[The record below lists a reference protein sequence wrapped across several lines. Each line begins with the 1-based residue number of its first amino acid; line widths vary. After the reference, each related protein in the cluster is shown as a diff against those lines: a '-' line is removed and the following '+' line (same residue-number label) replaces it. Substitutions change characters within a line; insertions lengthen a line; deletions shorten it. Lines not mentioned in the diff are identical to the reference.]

1 MLTFFIFFDSFF
13 PCVLFYL
20 KQENTKAVSNEIKV
34 KQVVAAKTAAAI
46 QETSNKYRTVGARA
60 SLLFFLLNSL
70 FKIHTYYVCDL
81 ESFVTIYKRAVR
93 LTGKPADILLGKV
106 EVDEKEIVDGDE
118 DAEKEEGE
126 EGEEV
131 DEGANDEALQLEI
144 DVAIKE
150 RCATLMASVQKCVY
164 DFIRRGLLEKD
175 KLTVATMLTLKIALD
190 EKRVSKKKIDYLI
203 DSPLDLEAE
212 RPEIIEEYMA
222 DIQWKR
228 AIVLETLGRPFDGFG
243 ERLQDDADQW
253 AKWIEHSNPEDAP
266 IPGMKNIEQ
275 FDRLMVLRALRPD
288 RLVVGLKVYVR
299 GELGNEY
306 VDQPPFD
313 MNQAFS
319 ETSNTTPMFFV
330 LFPGVDPTVWIEAQG
345 EKQGFTIAKGN
356 LISISMGE
364 GQESVAMTAMDRL
377 AADGGWIF
385 LQNLHLM
392 EQWTPLME
400 RKLEKL
406 AETSHKD
413 FRVFTNAEPP
423 PFYFQK
429 NMPEGFMMSAI
440 KVANEAP
447 SDVQSNIQACWA
459 TFDQEMFDAS
469 NQTEN
474 FLSSLHTLSFYHAVI
489 LGRRRFGQIG
499 WSRPYSFNM
508 GDLRCCKDVCADYL
522 EVNDSIPFEDM
533 RYVWGAIMY
542 GGHITDAW
550 DRRTNNAYL
559 EVLMVPGILKNMLL
573 CPAFKAPN
581 SKNLDYA
588 GISDYVT
595 NKLPDETPQMFRMHT
610 NAEVGYLITNVA
622 EIFKQVVLLGGITAY
637 TGGAAAGA
645 GGSTIKVGG
654 KKKKNQDGG
663 DDAESK
669 VKAML
674 VDLLGRCPE
683 NFNMVILKKDAEPN
697 LLEQDAP
704 YTLLLLQEI
713 TRMNT
718 LLSAMRSS
726 MQDLQKGLNGELN
739 MSEGMEH
746 LLEAMS
752 INQVPGRNV
761 FHRTSWEKHAWWSNK
776 TLATWYV
783 YFNCLLICFVD
794 RIQEMFFGGIDVLFY
809 LTVVLFSFSSTL
821 SFFFS
826 FYRFPEVLKRNAQL
840 MEWRDQLIMPY
851 CMWFPGLF
859 NPMAYLTA
867 VMQITG
873 RVRGFPLDKM
883 TTETTIST
891 LTDIEGPNSHP
902 YDGVFG
908 HGLYIEGGRWGAVDD
923 EDEACVE
930 GEPDLYEVT
939 GVKCG
944 GHVCDSHLFELM
956 PLLPI
961 VYFKAVEVG
970 DTWEPTNEGYLR
982 HDPDIYDCPLYLTR
996 FRGPTYTLMCQLKS
1010 VDPVNKWVLAGVA
1023 IICQEDE

>member
-1 MLTFFIFFDSFF
+1 M
-13 PCVLFYL
+13 
-20 KQENTKAVSNEIKV
+20 KQK
-34 KQVVAAKTAAAI
+34 VAAATSDAI
-46 QETSNKYRTVGARA
+46 QITSNKYRTVGARA

-81 ESFVTIYKRAVR
+81 ESFVTIYMRSIR
-93 LTGKPADILLGKV
+93 LTGEPAAILLGKV
-106 EVDEKEIVDGDE
+106 EVVDEEGDEK
-118 DAEKEEGE
+118 DAEEGDGE
-126 EGEEV
+126 EGDGDGDDDGEV
-131 DEGANDEALQLEI
+131 KDEGLQAEI
-144 DVAIKE
+144 DSAIKD
-150 RCATLMASVQKCVY
+150 RCTTLIASVQKCVY

-190 EKRVSKKKIDYLI
+190 EKRIPKKKIDYLI
-203 DSPLDLEAE
+203 ESPLNVDAE

-228 AIVLETLGRPFDGFG
+228 AIVLETLGRPFEGFG

-299 GELGNEY
+299 GELGNDY

-313 MNQAFS
+313 MNEAFQ

-330 LFPGVDPTVWIEAQG
+330 LFPGVDPTVWIEEQG
-345 EKQGFTIAKGN
+345 EKEGFTIAKGN
-356 LISISMGE
+356 LVSISMGE

-423 PFYFQK
+423 PFSFLN

-459 TFDQEMFDAS
+459 TFNQEMFDKS

-474 FLSSLHTLSFYHAVI
+474 YQAALHTLSFYHAVI

-499 WSRPYSFNM
+499 WSRAYSFNM

-573 CPAFKAPN
+573 CPGFKAPN
-581 SKNLDYA
+581 AKNFDYQ

-595 NKLPDETPQMFRMHT
+595 QKLPDETPAMFRMHT
-610 NAEVGYLITNVA
+610 NAEVGYLITNVS
-622 EIFKQVVLLGGITAY
+622 EIFQQVVLLGGVTAY
-637 TGGAAAGA
+637 AGGTGGAA
-645 GGSTIKVGG
+645 GGNLIKVGG
-654 KKKKNQDGG
+654 KKKKNQEGG

-669 VKAML
+669 VKLML

-683 NFNMVILKKDAEPN
+683 NFNMVVLKKDAEPN
-697 LLEQDAP
+697 LVEQDAP

-718 LLSAMRSS
+718 LLRVMRTS
-726 MQDLQKGLNGELN
+726 MLDLQKGLNGELN

-752 INQVPGRNV
+752 INQVPGRNI

-776 TLATWYV
+776 TLATW
-783 YFNCLLICFVD
+783 
-794 RIQEMFFGGIDVLFY
+794 
-809 LTVVLFSFSSTL
+809 
-821 SFFFS
+821 
-826 FYRFPEVLKRNAQL
+826 
-840 MEWRDQLIMPY
+840 
-851 CMWFPGLF
+851 
-859 NPMAYLTA
+859 
-867 VMQITG
+867 
-873 RVRGFPLDKM
+873 
-883 TTETTIST
+883 
-891 LTDIEGPNSHP
+891 
-902 YDGVFG
+902 
-908 HGLYIEGGRWGAVDD
+908 
-923 EDEACVE
+923 
-930 GEPDLYEVT
+930 
-939 GVKCG
+939 
-944 GHVCDSHLFELM
+944 
-956 PLLPI
+956 
-961 VYFKAVEVG
+961 
-970 DTWEPTNEGYLR
+970 
-982 HDPDIYDCPLYLTR
+982 
-996 FRGPTYTLMCQLKS
+996 
-1010 VDPVNKWVLAGVA
+1010 
-1023 IICQEDE
+1023 